1 MKKIIDFNQTGEDKS
16 AKDRYMNEKIE
27 KTLKAQFEIP
37 KTVNAGKEEAFAQI
51 REKAAQKT
59 AERKI
64 VEMGKSDKR
73 NKKTGKISAQLWE

>member
-16 AKDRYMNEKIE
+16 VNDEYMNEKIE
-27 KTLKAQFEIP
+27 STLNAQFEIP
-37 KTVNAGKEEAFAQI
+37 KTVNAAKEEAFAKI

-73 NKKTGKISAQLWE
+73 KKKKRT